1 MQLRVIDS
9 YEMMAKSAMANR
21 YAHHAN
27 QAKERKIF
35 DKEKALRSLSVG
47 SHENK
52 LNPNLISNASRALKY
67 YEVKFIADAQV

>member
-21 YAHHAN
+21 YAHHAK

-35 DKEKALRSLSVG
+35 DKEKALRSLSVR